1 MLRTYSGMAW
11 EDVGGVSPHGTS
23 TVPWERH
30 LIGLLCRT
38 GWPLSHER
46 QALHRAAW
54 STVIDWGGDLGTFG
68 VCVASRVPQDGR
80 RPTDDCLLHPGL
92 QSFLLCWKAGVYR
105 PCPCLVLW
113 YQSSE
118 FLQEVSAALASG
130 GAVSP
135 VPAV

>member
-1 MLRTYSGMAW
+1 MLRTYSEMAW
-11 EDVGGVSPHGTS
+11 GDVGGVSPHGTS

-68 VCVASRVPQDGR
+68 VGVASRVPQDGR
-80 RPTDDCLLHPGL
+80 RPTDGCLLHPGL
-92 QSFLLCWKAGVYR
+92 
-105 PCPCLVLW
+105 
-113 YQSSE
+113 
-118 FLQEVSAALASG
+118 
-130 GAVSP
+130 
-135 VPAV
+135 